1 MKRYLVYF
9 WETEN
14 GQFVKIGCC
23 QGNLYKRRIAIQ
35 IGCPLPLCKYPAG
48 VIVCEDKDK
57 MRKVERT
64 TQKQFK
70 AFRTQGEWFTLTDEI
85 CEYIQEFTDT
95 KLGKAFVDEGREHQ
109 RESFQANPEYRE
121 RQREWHREYN
131 ARPEVKE
138 RQREYNARPE
148 VKERQREYNARPE
161 VKERRREREKERLK
175 DPEKK
180 ERRRKYQRE
189 WQRGYE
195 ASPEVRKRK
204 RERDRK
210 RYARKKREA
219 LLENG
224 QQMSLFEGE

>member
-148 VKERQREYNARPE
+148 VKER
-161 VKERRREREKERLK
+161 RREREKERLK